1 MRRNNMHKIFA
12 GLLAAVIVMCAA
24 VLGKVALE
32 QEQTKT
38 ESDTEAEPLVLNTI
52 EQRNEGLL
60 TVVRDNGETAFQ
72 YEGDFDIWIGA
83 DGKTYAMLYLEEEV
97 LQ

>member
-1 MRRNNMHKIFA
+1 MKNNIYKIFA
-12 GLLAAVIVMCAA
+12 GLLAAAVVMCAA
-24 VLGKVALE
+24 VLGKAALG
-32 QEQTKT
+32 QEQT
-38 ESDTEAEPLVLNTI
+38 EAEPDTEAEPLVINTI

-60 TVVRDNGETAFQ
+60 TVIRNNGETAFQ
-72 YEGDFDIWIGA
+72 YEGDFDGWIGA

>member
-1 MRRNNMHKIFA
+1 MKKNNMHRAFA

-24 VLGKVALE
+24 IAGKAILE
-32 QEQTKT
+32 KRSEKA
-38 ESDTEAEPLVLNTI
+38 EAEPLVINTV
-52 EQRNEGLL
+52 EQKNDGLL
-60 TVVRDNGETAFQ
+60 TVIRDSGETVFQ
-72 YEGDFDIWIGA
+72 YEGTFDVWIGA